1 MNQGDVRWYTFRSPD
16 KRRPVLIL
24 TRDSAIAYLASV
36 TIAPITSTVR
46 GIPSEVALS
55 TADGLSTDCAVNCD
69 NIQTVPKTNVGPFIA
84 HLSPDKMR
92 AVRSAIEF
100 ALGLDALV

>member
-1 MNQGDVRWYTFRSPD
+1 MNRGEVRWYKFSHPD

-24 TRDSAIAYLASV
+24 TRRSVLGYLGEV

-55 TADGLSTDCAVNCD
+55 PADGMRQVCAINCD
-69 NIQTVPKTNVGPFIA
+69 HLQTVSKGRLGALITTLTPEK
-84 HLSPDKMR
+84 LSDVEK
-92 AVRSAIEF
+92 AICF
-100 ALGLDALV
+100 ALDL